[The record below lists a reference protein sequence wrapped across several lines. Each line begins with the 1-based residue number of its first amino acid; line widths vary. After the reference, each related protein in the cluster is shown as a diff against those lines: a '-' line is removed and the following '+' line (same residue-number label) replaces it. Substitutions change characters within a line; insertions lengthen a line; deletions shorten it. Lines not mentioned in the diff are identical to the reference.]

1 MNKRLLEIMKEKE
14 ELRAK
19 IKDGK
24 DINLE
29 EMMQKVEALNK
40 EEKEIRTREKLL
52 EDLNSNSELGNNIN
66 KPEDKKEQRNSKY
79 DSEEYRAAFM
89 DYVVKQKPM
98 PKEFRENQVTKT
110 TDVGAIIPPTTL
122 NKIVE
127 KLESYGNI
135 LPLVNRTGFASG
147 LVVPTSSIKPVATWV
162 GEGETSDKQKKTL
175 GSVVFAAYKLR
186 CAVAVSLE
194 TNVMTWSAFETT
206 LINNIV
212 EAMAIALENSII
224 NGTGTKQPTGILK
237 DDSIGVKIETDKISY
252 DLITKAEGEL
262 EEAYEAGAVWCMNKK
277 TFMQFVGMT
286 DSNGQPIARVNYGI
300 NGRQEKVLL
309 GRTVV
314 TTKFMPAFSTGVGD
328 GKTFAFLYNFKD
340 YTLNTNYQMGIKT
353 YEDDDT
359 DDIIR
364 KSVLIADG
372 KVIDS
377 NSLVKLVYK
386 VASVEKA

>member
-29 EMMQKVEALNK
+29 EIMQKVDALNK

-52 EDLNSNSELGNNIN
+52 EDLSSNGELGNNIK
-66 KPEDKKEQRNSKY
+66 KPEDKKEQRSNKY

-89 DYVVKQKPM
+89 DYVVRQKPM

-212 EAMAIALENSII
+212 EAMVIALEDSII

-237 DDSIGVKIETDKISY
+237 DDSIGTKIETDKISY

-300 NGRQEKVLL
+300 SGKQEKVLL

-314 TTKFMPAFSTGVGD
+314 TTKFMPAFSTSVGD

-386 VASVEKA
+386 AASVEKS